1 LVLRSF
7 LSFSAAAGAALGSS
21 ARQDR
26 RKPVPHKL
34 ILNKGG
40 EEQIQEYEDIEEAFN
55 AAMPWIMKGYIAR
68 ITDKKGV
75 VKYTQ
80 SLSNGQIATYA
91 GDATERRP
99 EPEAQA
105 GVGLS
110 PTPPQKQWWRFW

>member
-1 LVLRSF
+1 M
-7 LSFSAAAGAALGSS
+7 
-21 ARQDR
+21 
-26 RKPVPHKL
+26 PHKL

-55 AAMPWIMKGYIAR
+55 VAMPWIMKGYIAR

-80 SLSNGQIATYA
+80 SLSNGQIATYL

-110 PTPPQKQWWRFW
+110 PTPPQKPWWRFW